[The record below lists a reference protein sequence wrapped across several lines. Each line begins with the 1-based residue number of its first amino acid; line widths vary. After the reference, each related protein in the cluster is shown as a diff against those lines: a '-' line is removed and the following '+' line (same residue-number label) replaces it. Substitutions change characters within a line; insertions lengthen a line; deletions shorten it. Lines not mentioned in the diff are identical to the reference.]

1 MIQLVMESFMAS
13 LLSLIALLVI
23 ISAMNNRM
31 TRRALSEQ
39 RQ

>member
-13 LLSLIALLVI
+13 LLSFIALLVI

-31 TRRALSEQ
+31 TRRPLGEQ